1 VAGVSDWLIA
11 LTALLPALACAIW
24 MAGRGAP
31 GRRLAAV
38 QLGSAFGALMLG
50 VASFAFAQASSMDLA
65 LTLGLLSL
73 PATLLFAVF
82 LERWL

>member
-1 VAGVSDWLIA
+1 MTPWLLA
-11 LTALLPALACAIW
+11 LTALLPPLALAVI

-38 QLGSAFGALMLG
+38 QLSSAIGAIMLA
-50 VASFAFAQASSMDLA
+50 VASFAFDQASSIDLA
-65 LTLGLLSL
+65 LTFGLLSF